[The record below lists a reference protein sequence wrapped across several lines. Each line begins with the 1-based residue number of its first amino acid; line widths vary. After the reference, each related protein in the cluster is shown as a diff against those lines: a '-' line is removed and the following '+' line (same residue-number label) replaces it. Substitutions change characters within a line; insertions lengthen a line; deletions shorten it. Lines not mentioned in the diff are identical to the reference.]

1 MIPHDFIDEL
11 LARVDLVD
19 VVGKRLKLK
28 KSGANYFACCPF
40 HGEKT
45 PSFSVSPAKQFY
57 HCFGC
62 GAHGTAITFLMEYEG
77 LGFVDAVEALAAET
91 GLKVPRAQGAISAAE
106 AAQQKSER
114 QLLLELHAK
123 AADFYRRSLERS
135 PKARAYLEQ
144 RGILPA
150 TVERFGLGYAPSEW
164 QALSAIFPHY
174 GEPLL
179 EKAGL
184 VIAPPE
190 SGKRYDRFRD
200 RLIFPIHDRQGKI
213 IAFGGRSLDG
223 GEPKYLNSPETPL
236 FEKGRTLYGLAL
248 ARDGIREAGFAL
260 VTEGYVD
267 VIMLAQHGL
276 TNAVA
281 ALGTATT
288 AEHVRTLLA
297 LTDQI
302 VFCFDGDEAGRR
314 AAWRALENSLEA
326 LKDDSRLRFVFLPP
340 EHDPDSFV
348 RAHGADAFR
357 ALIADA
363 AKPLTTYL
371 FDELTRDEDLHT
383 AEGRARLAHLAK
395 PLIAKVRAPML
406 RLQLEKE
413 LAERTGLAIETLHE
427 WIPPAQEMVTT
438 PTLRSTTRHARHPGR
453 RAPLPLA
460 ALLLR
465 LLIAHPLLAA
475 RLRVDLLPLDEPE
488 PEWRASAALIDAI
501 DVGTLDERSTAAMI
515 VEHFRGSE
523 HGEVLARHAAAIL
536 EETIPWEDPE
546 TTLSDI
552 IQRLRLRRVEREI
565 VTLSALSRQRKLTPE
580 ETLHLGEL
588 FREKVRLM
596 TAGARPEA
604 APDMATSHPP

>member
-1 MIPHDFIDEL
+1 MIPRDFIDEL

-45 PSFSVSPAKQFY
+45 PSFSVSPARQFY

-77 LGFVDAVEALAAET
+77 LGFVDAVEALAAEA

-150 TVERFGLGYAPSEW
+150 TAERFGLGYAPSEW
-164 QALSAIFPHY
+164 QALAAIFPHY
-174 GEPLL
+174 SEPLL

-184 VIAPPE
+184 VIAQPD

-260 VTEGYVD
+260 VTEGYID

-302 VFCFDGDEAGRR
+302 VFCFDGDAAGRR

-357 ALIADA
+357 ALITDE

-395 PLIAKVRAPML
+395 PLIGQIRAPML

-413 LAERTGLAIETLHE
+413 LASRTGIAAETLHE
-427 WIPPAQEMVTT
+427 WIPPAETAS
-438 PTLRSTTRHARHPGR
+438 PSSRPAARRPRLAAR

-465 LLIAHPLLAA
+465 LLITHPLLAS
-475 RLRVDLLPLDEPE
+475 RLSVGLLPLEDPE
-488 PEWRASAALIDAI
+488 PEWRACAAIIDAI
-501 DVGTLDERSTAAMI
+501 DVGTLDAHATPAVL
-515 VEHFRGSE
+515 VEHFRASE
-523 HGEVLARHAAAIL
+523 HEEVLARHAASLL
-536 EETIPWEDPE
+536 EETLPWEDPE
-546 TTLSDI
+546 ATLADI
-552 IQRLRLRRVEREI
+552 LHTLRRRRLEREI
-565 VTLSALSRQRKLTPE
+565 EALIALSRQRKLTPE
-580 ETLHLGEL
+580 ETVHLGEL
-588 FREKVRLM
+588 LREKNRL
-596 TAGARPEA
+596 TSVGTSGAIPM
-604 APDMATSHPP
+604 PQPP

>member
-1 MIPHDFIDEL
+1 MIPRDFIDEL

-45 PSFSVSPAKQFY
+45 PSFSVSPARQFY

-77 LGFVDAVEALAAET
+77 LGFVEAVEALAAET
-91 GLKVPRAQGAISAAE
+91 GMQVPRAQGTLSAAE

-114 QLLLELHAK
+114 QLLLEAHAK

-150 TVERFGLGYAPSEW
+150 TAERFGLGYAPPEW
-164 QALSAIFPHY
+164 QALSAVFPHY

-184 VIAPPE
+184 VIANPD

-288 AEHVRTLLA
+288 GEHVRTLLA
-297 LTDQI
+297 LTDHV

-348 RAHGADAFR
+348 RANGADAFR

-395 PLIAKVRAPML
+395 PLIAKIRAPML

-413 LAERTGLAIETLHE
+413 LADRTGLAIETLHE
-427 WIPPAQEMVTT
+427 WIPPAEAA
-438 PTLRSTTRHARHPGR
+438 PPSSPRAAPPRRARPPAR

-475 RLRVDLLPLDEPE
+475 RLPVELLPLDEPE
-488 PEWRASAALIDAI
+488 PEWRACAALIDAI
-501 DVGTLDERSTAAMI
+501 EVGTLDARATPAI
-515 VEHFRGSE
+515 LVEHFRSSE
-523 HGEVLARHAAAIL
+523 HGEAFSRHAAALL
-536 EETIPWEDPE
+536 EETHSWEDAE
-546 TTLSDI
+546 STLNDVVHT
-552 IQRLRLRRVEREI
+552 LRRRRLEREI
-565 VTLSALSRQRKLTPE
+565 DSLIALGRQRKLTPE
-580 ETLHLGEL
+580 ETLRIGEL
-588 FREKVRLM
+588 LREKARL
-596 TAGARPEA
+596 TPVGTLGTLP
-604 APDMATSHPP
+604 APQPP

>member
-1 MIPHDFIDEL
+1 MIPRDFIDEL

-19 VVGKRLKLK
+19 VVGKRIKLK

-62 GAHGTAITFLMEYEG
+62 GVHGTAITFLMEYEG
-77 LGFVDAVEALAAET
+77 LSFVEAVESLAAET

-114 QLLLELHAK
+114 QILLELHAK

-135 PKARAYLEQ
+135 PRARAYLEQ

-150 TVERFGLGYAPSEW
+150 TAERFGLGYAPSEW
-164 QALSAIFPHY
+164 QALAAIFPHY

-184 VIAPPE
+184 VIANPD

-223 GEPKYLNSPETPL
+223 SEPKYLNSPETPL

-248 ARDGIREAGFAL
+248 AREGIREAGFAL

-314 AAWRALENSLEA
+314 AAWRALENALEV
-326 LKDDSRLRFVFLPP
+326 LKDDSRLRFIFLPP

-348 RAHGADAFR
+348 REHGADAFR

-395 PLIAKVRAPML
+395 PLIAKVGAPML

-413 LAERTGLAIETLHE
+413 LAGRTGIAAQTLHE
-427 WIPPAQEMVTT
+427 WIPPAETVA
-438 PTLRSTTRHARHPGR
+438 PFSSPRSASRSPRLVAR
-453 RAPLPLA
+453 RAPLPIA
-460 ALLLR
+460 AQLLR
-465 LLIAHPLLAA
+465 LLITHPLLAT
-475 RLRVDLLPLDEPE
+475 RLSVDLLPLEEPE
-488 PEWRASAALIDAI
+488 PEWRACAAIIDAI
-501 DVGTLDERSTAAMI
+501 DVGTLDTQATPAVL
-515 VEHFRGSE
+515 VEHFRASE
-523 HGEVLARHAAAIL
+523 HGEVLSRHAASLL
-536 EETIPWEDPE
+536 EETLPWEDPE
-546 TTLSDI
+546 ATLADI
-552 IQRLRLRRVEREI
+552 LHTLRRRRLEREI
-565 VTLSALSRQRKLTPE
+565 AALIALGRQRKLTPE
-580 ETLHLGEL
+580 ETVHLGEL
-588 FREKVRLM
+588 LHEKARLIPVGTSDTL
-596 TAGARPEA
+596 TAPQ
-604 APDMATSHPP
+604 PP